1 MFYEN
6 IRPIIFYHSIPTP
19 SRKYTHYGAKA
30 YGIETDYFDALYSNF
45 IIKYNGN
52 DKVEFAGA
60 TEKFKESC
68 RINAEWYQK
77 GYMLPDILTADEGD
91 YNTKNMMNDVSFVWC
106 VNNGMGDEET
116 ISATISANY
125 GFDVVAIPVRENYYI
140 GRSWGAGGNGIT
152 AKCEHPEEAIRLLE
166 LINTE
171 EGMDLYNMLVYG
183 LEGTHYTKNADGT
196 IKTLYYDGSQAG
208 SDAPYGAMKWI
219 MGNTF
224 HAYLNQG
231 CAVGEN
237 ELSLAINENPNNV
250 ISDLIG
256 FVLDTSK
263 IETQLEQI
271 QAVVTEYEGTLR
283 AGAKGADW
291 ESYYNEYIDKVNKAG
306 LDEVLTEIQAQ
317 VDAFN
322 ASK

>member
-1 MFYEN
+1 MFSYGTTAKCLA
-6 IRPIIFYHSIPTP
+6 FYHETTSQAAGPYA
-19 SRKYTHYGAKA
+19 RA
-30 YGIETDYFDALYSNF
+30 YRQDKLARTYNMRFLMYALL
-45 IIKYNGN
+45 G
-52 DKVEFAGA
+52 
-60 TEKFKESC
+60 EKC